1 MTTEVGAGFRKR
13 CAQLSLSEPTA
24 AHHDTRA
31 SRRVSHIAQGIGV
44 QQQVGARA
52 DSHRAEFARQAVTG
66 RPTGPAGPPDEVRSA
81 SAVGHRRPARRR
93 RRRAAGRNRDIGRAI
108 VGLLATASA
117 SAPPPP
123 PVVLHQTGSRAV
135 IVVRPADALSRLPG
149 VELVS
154 LGDPDRSLIAFTAGM
169 TAAAFELQVQDL
181 LDSASLEDTDAEVI
195 AQLAALLREVRRKP
209 GRRLS
214 EATIIVLEDAARRVP
229 RALVGGPRGL
239 ASTSRRRPPL

>member
-1 MTTEVGAGFRKR
+1 MKFG
-13 CAQLSLSEPTA
+13 
-24 AHHDTRA
+24 
-31 SRRVSHIAQGIGV
+31 
-44 QQQVGARA
+44 
-52 DSHRAEFARQAVTG
+52 
-66 RPTGPAGPPDEVRSA
+66 
-81 SAVGHRRPARRR
+81 RPARSVTVTLPDDVVGAL
-93 RRRAAGRNRDIGRAI
+93 RARNRDIGRAI

-169 TAAAFELQVQDL
+169 TVAAFELQVQDL
-181 LDSASLEDTDAEVI
+181 LDGASLEDTDAEVI

-214 EATIIVLEDAARRVP
+214 EATIIVLEDAARRPP
-229 RALVGGPRGL
+229 RALVGGARGL
-239 ASTSRRRPPL
+239 ASTSKRRPPL

>member
-1 MTTEVGAGFRKR
+1 
-13 CAQLSLSEPTA
+13 
-24 AHHDTRA
+24 
-31 SRRVSHIAQGIGV
+31 
-44 QQQVGARA
+44 
-52 DSHRAEFARQAVTG
+52 
-66 RPTGPAGPPDEVRSA
+66 
-81 SAVGHRRPARRR
+81 
-93 RRRAAGRNRDIGRAI
+93 

-123 PVVLHQTGSRAV
+123 VALHQTGSRAV

-169 TAAAFELQVQDL
+169 TVAAFELQVQEL
-181 LDSASLEDTDAEVI
+181 LDGASLEDTDAEVI

-229 RALVGGPRGL
+229 RALVAGPRGL